1 MNTNT
6 NPMSVTISTDN
17 LRSLKAL
24 QLTAGAADWLVL
36 PDGGF
41 GIPSQRLDGAFYA
54 ADATTCSCPDAKY
67 HRSEPCKHVLAVRLY
82 AVLQAAVTQPEPRR
96 LKAVA

>member
-1 MNTNT
+1 MNTNM

-17 LRSLKAL
+17 PRSLKAL
-24 QLTAGAADWLVL
+24 QLTANAADWLVL
-36 PDGGF
+36 SDGGF

-54 ADATTCSCPDAKY
+54 ADSTTCSCPDFKY
-67 HRSEPCKHVLAVRLY
+67 RSSECKHVLAVRLY
-82 AVLQAAVTQPEPRR
+82 AVLQAAVSQPEPRR